1 MGCRVCLGPQPLDG
15 AGALT
20 RVKYRKETTPFR
32 PPQSCC
38 LESLPSSFGDDHL
51 GADLVELHP
60 QILVLEPDLDV
71 LVESGSRV
79 LASVET

>member
-1 MGCRVCLGPQPLDG
+1 M
-15 AGALT
+15 
-20 RVKYRKETTPFR
+20 R
-32 PPQSCC
+32 PPRSAPHSHHLQ
-38 LESLPSSFGDDHL
+38 SLPSSFGDDHL